1 MSNMPDVNNI
11 QRAIRVN
18 REIDAKVLRKFRLDD
33 KMTVKD
39 AYILALQYATR
50 DVELTAEDYEQI
62 AEAKRRAR
70 NIIVKGV

>member
-18 REIDAKVLRKFRLDD
+18 REIDAKVLRKFRLDEH
-33 KMTVKD
+33 MTVKD

-50 DVELTAEDYEQI
+50 DIELTAEDYEKI
-62 AEAKRRAR
+62 AEAKRQAR
-70 NIIVKGV
+70 RIIGG